1 LLGVFLDTETN
12 GLNPFKHKIL
22 EIAFKILDVENGFCL
37 EQFEATI
44 ALSEAE
50 WGLSDPDSL
59 KVNGFSWEMA
69 KNGRSLSQVAEEIR
83 DLFIKHRIIRGEAV
97 FICQNPSFD
106 RAFFHQFFS
115 TEEQEELRF
124 PYHWLDLASM
134 FWAISI
140 VEGKM
145 PWLAGYSKDKIA
157 AAYHLPPENQPHR
170 AMNGVTH
177 LLQCYE
183 AVVGFPKKS

>member
-22 EIAFKILDVENGFCL
+22 EIAFKILDIETGFCAAKY
-37 EQFEATI
+37 EAMI
-44 ALSEAE
+44 ALSQAE

-59 KVNGFSWEMA
+59 KVNGFSWDMA
-69 KNGRSLSQVAEEIR
+69 KNGRSLSQVAEEIG
-83 DLFIKHRIIRGEAV
+83 DLFVRHRIVRGEAV

-106 RAFFHQFFS
+106 RAFFHQFFA

-134 FWAISI
+134 FWAVSI
-140 VEGKM
+140 VEGQM
-145 PWLAGYSKDKIA
+145 PWLKGYSKDKIA
-157 AAYHLPPENQPHR
+157 AAYHLPPEAQPHR
-170 AMNGVTH
+170 AMNGVDH
-177 LLQCYE
+177 LLVCYE
-183 AVVGFPKKS
+183 AVVGFPKK